1 MTSAENRTASARA
14 GVAIRYL
21 LRGAAAAAILAVAA
35 CASST
40 PDPTTL
46 AMTITAT
53 GSINPNSASEPSPV
67 VLRIYQL
74 KSDSAFHNAG
84 FADIFYDDRKVL
96 GSDLL
101 GRKELDL
108 KPGAEVAY
116 NDTISPETRYIG
128 VLAGFRDIGS
138 ATWRAIEL
146 AVPETENT
154 LIVNVD
160 TLSIALRRPKSGFWS
175 FF

>member
-1 MTSAENRTASARA
+1 MPERTRAS
-14 GVAIRYL
+14 IRTL
-21 LRGAAAAAILAVAA
+21 AQGAAAAAILAAA
-35 CASST
+35 GCASST
-40 PDPTTL
+40 PDPTTVE
-46 AMTITAT
+46 MTITASA
-53 GSINPNSASEPSPV
+53 SINPNSTSEPSPV

-74 KSDSAFHNAG
+74 RSDSVFHAAE

-96 GSDLL
+96 GGDLL
-101 GRKELDL
+101 GQKEFDL
-108 KPGAEVAY
+108 KPGAEVVY

-128 VLAGFRDIGS
+128 VIAGFRAIGS
-138 ATWRAIEL
+138 ATWRVIGPV
-146 AVPETENT
+146 VPETGNT